1 MHDWVG
7 CVLIE
12 RHIGTLWR
20 RAHPSTYGVGMTI
33 SPLVDAAT
41 LISEV
46 GRFIPLD
53 ASVLLP
59 GQKGDPD
66 SAFATQHLPTA
77 RRFDIDV
84 FADPESSLP
93 HTVPGAARFARLM
106 GELGVS
112 EETPVVF
119 YDGRGSVGACRGWW
133 LARLFGHRKARILD
147 GGLEA
152 WVKAGGPVE
161 SGAAPTITPA
171 VFRPRPRYGLLA
183 GASDIRQA
191 LKRTDAL
198 VLDARSAG
206 RFAATVPEPRQGVR
220 GGHMPGAQSM
230 DWTRLVDG
238 NGRFLPP
245 YELRQILAAAEGRS
259 VIASCGSGL
268 TAATIVVALAIAG
281 YDDAALYD
289 GSWAEWGS
297 DPDAPV
303 VTEEA

>member
-1 MHDWVG
+1 
-7 CVLIE
+7 
-12 RHIGTLWR
+12 
-20 RAHPSTYGVGMTI
+20 MTI

-41 LISEV
+41 LIPEV

-66 SAFATQHLPTA
+66 SAFVAQHLPGA

-84 FADPESSLP
+84 FADPESPLP

-112 EETPVVF
+112 EDMPVVF

-133 LARLFGHRKARILD
+133 LARLFGNRNARILD

-152 WVKAGGPVE
+152 WVKAGSAVE
-161 SGAAPTITPA
+161 SGAPPVIEPA
-171 VFRPRPRYGLLA
+171 VFRPRPHYGLLA
-183 GASDIRQA
+183 GSGDVRQA

-206 RFAATVPEPRQGVR
+206 RFAATVPEPRPGVR

-238 NGRFLPP
+238 NGCFLPTV
-245 YELRQILAAAEGRS
+245 ELKRVLAGAEGRS

-268 TAATIVVALAIAG
+268 TAATIVAALAIAG
-281 YDDAALYD
+281 YGDAALYD

-303 VTEEA
+303 VTGEA

>member
-1 MHDWVG
+1 MG

-20 RAHPSTYGVGMTI
+20 RAHPSTYGVVMTI

-66 SAFATQHLPTA
+66 SAFVAQHLPGA

-84 FADPESSLP
+84 FADPESPLP

-112 EETPVVF
+112 EDAPVVF

-133 LARLFGHRKARILD
+133 LARLFGHRNVRILD
-147 GGLEA
+147 GGLEE
-152 WVKAGGPVE
+152 WLKAGGPVE
-161 SGAAPTITPA
+161 SVAPPA
-171 VFRPRPRYGLLA
+171 IEPASFRPRPRYDLLA
-183 GASDIRQA
+183 GTGDVRHA
-191 LKRTDAL
+191 LNRTDAL

-206 RFAATVPEPRQGVR
+206 RFAATVPEPRPGVR

-238 NGRFLPP
+238 KGRFLPP
-245 YELRQILAAAEGRS
+245 SELKEILAAAEGRS
-259 VIASCGSGL
+259 VIASCGAGL
-268 TAATIVVALAIAG
+268 TAATIVAALAIAG

-303 VTEEA
+303 VTGEA

>member
-1 MHDWVG
+1 ME
-7 CVLIE
+7 CYF
-12 RHIGTLWR
+12 GTLWR
-20 RAHPSTYGVGMTI
+20 PAHPSTYGKDMTI

-66 SAFATQHLPTA
+66 FAFTERHLPDA
-77 RRFDIDV
+77 QRFDIDV
-84 FADPESSLP
+84 FADPDSPLP

-106 GELGVS
+106 GALGVS
-112 EETPVVF
+112 ENTPVVF

-133 LARLFGHRKARILD
+133 LARLFGHRNVRILD

-161 SGAAPTITPA
+161 QGAASTWDVA
-171 VFRPRPRYGLLA
+171 VFWPRTHYGLLA
-183 GASDIRQA
+183 GSGDVRQA
-191 LKRTDAL
+191 LEQTNAL
-198 VLDARSAG
+198 VLDARSAA
-206 RFAATVPEPRQGVR
+206 RFAATVPEPRPGVR
-220 GGHMPGAQSM
+220 SGHMPGAMSM

-238 NGRFLPP
+238 NGCFLPSH
-245 YELRQILAAAEGRS
+245 ELKQILGAAKDQS
-259 VIASCGSGL
+259 VIATCGSGL
-268 TAATIVVALAIAG
+268 TAATIVAAVAIAG
-281 YDDAALYD
+281 YGDAVLYD

-303 VTEEA
+303 VTGEG

>member
-1 MHDWVG
+1 
-7 CVLIE
+7 
-12 RHIGTLWR
+12 
-20 RAHPSTYGVGMTI
+20 MTI

-66 SAFATQHLPTA
+66 VAFTERHLPDA
-77 RRFDIDV
+77 QRFDIDV
-84 FADPESSLP
+84 FADPDSPLP

-106 GELGVS
+106 GALGVS
-112 EETPVVF
+112 ENTPVVF

-133 LARLFGHRKARILD
+133 LARLFGHRNARILD

-161 SGAAPTITPA
+161 NNAPAGTEPA

-183 GASDIRQA
+183 GASDVRLA
-191 LKRTDAL
+191 LGREDSL

-206 RFAATVPEPRQGVR
+206 RFAATVPEPRPGVR
-220 GGHMPGAQSM
+220 SGHMPGAQSM
-230 DWTRLVDG
+230 DWTRLVDESG
-238 NGRFLPP
+238 CFLPAP
-245 YELRQILAAAEGRS
+245 ELKQILGAAAGRS
-259 VIASCGSGL
+259 VIATCGSGL
-268 TAATIVVALAIAG
+268 TAATIVAAVAITG
-281 YDDAALYD
+281 YGDAALYD

-303 VTEEA
+303 VTGEAEA

>member
-1 MHDWVG
+1 ME
-7 CVLIE
+7 CYF
-12 RHIGTLWR
+12 GTLWR
-20 RAHPSTYGVGMTI
+20 PAHPSTYGKDMTI

-66 SAFATQHLPTA
+66 AAFTECHLPDA
-77 RRFDIDV
+77 QRFDIDV
-84 FADPESSLP
+84 FADPDSPLP

-106 GELGVS
+106 GALGVS
-112 EETPVVF
+112 EKTPVVF

-133 LARLFGHRKARILD
+133 LARLFGHRNARILD

-152 WVKAGGPVE
+152 WAKAGGPVE
-161 SGAAPTITPA
+161 NSAPAEIEPA

-183 GASDIRQA
+183 GTGDVRLA
-191 LKRTDAL
+191 LEREDSL

-206 RFAATVPEPRQGVR
+206 RFAATVPEPRPGVR
-220 GGHMPGAQSM
+220 SGHMPGAQSM

-238 NGRFLPP
+238 NGCFLPP
-245 YELRQILAAAEGRS
+245 HELKQILGAAKGQS
-259 VIASCGSGL
+259 VIATCGSGL
-268 TAATIVVALAIAG
+268 TAATIVAAVAIAG
-281 YDDAALYD
+281 YGDAALYD

-303 VTEEA
+303 VTGKG

>member
-1 MHDWVG
+1 M
-7 CVLIE
+7 
-12 RHIGTLWR
+12 
-20 RAHPSTYGVGMTI
+20 

-66 SAFATQHLPTA
+66 VAFTERHLPDA
-77 RRFDIDV
+77 QRFDIDV
-84 FADPESSLP
+84 FADPDSPLP

-106 GELGVS
+106 GALGVS
-112 EETPVVF
+112 ENTPVVF

-133 LARLFGHRKARILD
+133 LARLFGHRNARILD

-161 SGAAPTITPA
+161 NNAPAGTEPA

-183 GASDIRQA
+183 GASDVRLA
-191 LKRTDAL
+191 LGREDSL

-206 RFAATVPEPRQGVR
+206 RFAATVPEPRPGVR
-220 GGHMPGAQSM
+220 SGHMPGAQSM
-230 DWTRLVDG
+230 DWTRLVDESG
-238 NGRFLPP
+238 CFLPAP
-245 YELRQILAAAEGRS
+245 ELKQILGAAAGRS
-259 VIASCGSGL
+259 VIATCGSGL
-268 TAATIVVALAIAG
+268 TAATIVAAVAITG
-281 YDDAALYD
+281 YGDAALYD

-303 VTEEA
+303 VTGEAEA

>member
-1 MHDWVG
+1 
-7 CVLIE
+7 
-12 RHIGTLWR
+12 
-20 RAHPSTYGVGMTI
+20 MTI

-66 SAFATQHLPTA
+66 AAFAQRHLPDA
-77 RRFDIDV
+77 QRFDIDV
-84 FADPESSLP
+84 FADPDSPLP

-106 GELGVS
+106 GALGVS
-112 EETPVVF
+112 EDVPVVF

-133 LARLFGHRKARILD
+133 LARLFGHRNARILE

-152 WVKAGGPVE
+152 WLKAGGPVE
-161 SGAAPTITPA
+161 AGAPSAKEP
-171 VFRPRPRYGLLA
+171 VLFQPRPRYGLLA
-183 GASDIRQA
+183 GSEDVRLA
-191 LKRTDAL
+191 LEREGSL

-206 RFAATVPEPRQGVR
+206 RFAATVPEPRPGVR
-220 GGHMPGAQSM
+220 SGHMPGAMSM
-230 DWTRLVDG
+230 DWTRLVDESG
-238 NGRFLPP
+238 CFLPAP
-245 YELRQILAAAEGRS
+245 ELKQILSAAAGRS
-259 VIASCGSGL
+259 VIATCGSGL
-268 TAATIVVALAIAG
+268 TAATIVAAIAIAG
-281 YDDAALYD
+281 YGDAALYD

-303 VTEEA
+303 VTGEG

>member
-1 MHDWVG
+1 
-7 CVLIE
+7 
-12 RHIGTLWR
+12 
-20 RAHPSTYGVGMTI
+20 MTI

-41 LISEV
+41 LIPEV

-66 SAFATQHLPTA
+66 SAFVAQHLPGA

-84 FADPESSLP
+84 FADPESPLP

-112 EETPVVF
+112 EEIPVVF

-133 LARLFGHRKARILD
+133 LARLFGHRNARILD

-152 WVKAGGPVE
+152 WVKAGGAVE
-161 SGAAPTITPA
+161 SGAPPVIEPA
-171 VFRPRPRYGLLA
+171 VFRPRPHYGLLA
-183 GASDIRQA
+183 GSGDVRQA

-206 RFAATVPEPRQGVR
+206 RFAATVPEPRPGVR

-238 NGRFLPP
+238 NGCFLPTV
-245 YELRQILAAAEGRS
+245 ELKRVLAGAEGRS

-268 TAATIVVALAIAG
+268 TAATIVAALAIAG
-281 YDDAALYD
+281 YGDAALYD

-303 VTEEA
+303 VTGEAGA

>member
-1 MHDWVG
+1 
-7 CVLIE
+7 
-12 RHIGTLWR
+12 
-20 RAHPSTYGVGMTI
+20 MTI

-41 LISEV
+41 LIPEV
-46 GRFIPLD
+46 GRFVPLD

-66 SAFATQHLPTA
+66 AAFAERHLPDA
-77 RRFDIDV
+77 QRFDIDV
-84 FADPESSLP
+84 FADPDSPLP
-93 HTVPGAARFARLM
+93 HTVPGAARFAHLM
-106 GELGVS
+106 SALGVS
-112 EETPVVF
+112 EEMPVVF

-133 LARLFGHRKARILD
+133 LARLFGHRNARILD

-161 SGAAPTITPA
+161 SGPAPAIEPA

-183 GASDIRQA
+183 GSEDVRQA

-206 RFAATVPEPRQGVR
+206 RFAATVPEPRPGVR

-238 NGRFLPP
+238 NGCFLPAV
-245 YELRQILAAAEGRS
+245 EQKRILAAAEGRS

-268 TAATIVVALAIAG
+268 TAATIVVALAIARYG
-281 YDDAALYD
+281 DAALYD

-303 VTEEA
+303 VTGEAGA

>member
-1 MHDWVG
+1 
-7 CVLIE
+7 
-12 RHIGTLWR
+12 
-20 RAHPSTYGVGMTI
+20 MTI

-41 LISEV
+41 LIPEV

-66 SAFATQHLPTA
+66 SAFIAQHLPGA

-84 FADPESSLP
+84 FADPESPLP

-112 EETPVVF
+112 EEMPVVF

-133 LARLFGHRKARILD
+133 LARLFGHRNGRILD

-152 WVKAGGPVE
+152 WVKAGGAVE
-161 SGAAPTITPA
+161 SGAPPAIEPA
-171 VFRPRPRYGLLA
+171 VFCPRPHYGLLA
-183 GASDIRQA
+183 GSGDVRQA

-206 RFAATVPEPRQGVR
+206 RFAATVPEPRPRVR

-230 DWTRLVDG
+230 DWTDLVDG
-238 NGRFLPP
+238 NGCFLPAV
-245 YELRQILAAAEGRS
+245 ELKRILAAAERRS

-268 TAATIVVALAIAG
+268 TAATIVAALAIAG
-281 YDDAALYD
+281 YGDAALYD

-303 VTEEA
+303 VTGEA

>member
-1 MHDWVG
+1 
-7 CVLIE
+7 
-12 RHIGTLWR
+12 
-20 RAHPSTYGVGMTI
+20 MTI

-41 LISEV
+41 LIPEV

-66 SAFATQHLPTA
+66 SAFVAQHLPGA

-84 FADPESSLP
+84 FADPESPLP

-112 EETPVVF
+112 EDMPVVF

-133 LARLFGHRKARILD
+133 LARLFRHRNARILD

-152 WVKAGGPVE
+152 WVKAGGAVE
-161 SGAAPTITPA
+161 SGAPPAIEPA
-171 VFRPRPRYGLLA
+171 VFCPRPHYGLLA
-183 GASDIRQA
+183 GSGDVRQA

-206 RFAATVPEPRQGVR
+206 RFAATVPEPRPGVR

-238 NGRFLPP
+238 NGCFLPAV
-245 YELRQILAAAEGRS
+245 ELKRILAAAERRF

-268 TAATIVVALAIAG
+268 TAATIVAALAIAG
-281 YDDAALYD
+281 YGDAALYD

-303 VTEEA
+303 VTGEA

>member
-1 MHDWVG
+1 ME
-7 CVLIE
+7 CYF
-12 RHIGTLWR
+12 GTLWR
-20 RAHPSTYGVGMTI
+20 PAHPSTYGKDMTI

-66 SAFATQHLPTA
+66 VAFTERHLPDA
-77 RRFDIDV
+77 QRFDIDV
-84 FADPESSLP
+84 FADPDSPLP

-106 GELGVS
+106 GALGVS
-112 EETPVVF
+112 ENTPVVF

-133 LARLFGHRKARILD
+133 LARLFGHRNARILD

-161 SGAAPTITPA
+161 NNAPAGTEPA

-183 GASDIRQA
+183 GASDVRLA
-191 LKRTDAL
+191 LGREDSL

-206 RFAATVPEPRQGVR
+206 RFAATVPEPRPGVR
-220 GGHMPGAQSM
+220 SGHMPGAQSM
-230 DWTRLVDG
+230 DWTRLVDESG
-238 NGRFLPP
+238 CFLPAP
-245 YELRQILAAAEGRS
+245 ELKQILGAAAGRS
-259 VIASCGSGL
+259 VIATCGSGL
-268 TAATIVVALAIAG
+268 TAATIVAAVAITG
-281 YDDAALYD
+281 YGDAALYD

-303 VTEEA
+303 VTGEAEA